1 MKTKLFD
8 SLKLAFPR
16 FLFGAVGIGCCLGPI
31 VLLNASGSASLG
43 LTAVLV
49 VLLLLCYAV
58 VVVICLR
65 ANWAALRG
73 LVSDTMFAMGFII
86 IGLLINEIT
95 GIFIAIKHELVI
107 VYAFVGFLIAELIKP
122 KPHLKVLDEFK
133 RKQTANPIKPATEGE
148 RSDEYSSAE
157 LIRQNDQL
165 AKEIAALSSRL
176 EESQRTL
183 AEYEREQRRLLRAQT
198 ENQQLQ
204 GKFDNLRNQLETSE
218 TQLRESM
225 GRIQEVVD
233 FSVTLQSE
241 IAGLKQQLAE
251 REDAIETLQ
260 SAAQRAAKIQTES
273 QELCFE
279 NQRLQEELKH
289 QRIQL
294 NASEIRLQESARRN
308 QQVLDRCEHLEAEV
322 VDLKRQLENS
332 QSKAREI
339 ESARQQLA
347 NVESPEMIYREQQQH
362 LEALIVDLE
371 RQLSEGKY
379 QVQVLDYTRQRL
391 RETDRVC
398 QELSEENHRLGEE
411 VSLWRE
417 RLAVSEESQRQVSI
431 LRRQLDELQTERLIN
446 GNRQAQEEFAPGGEP
461 IAGSRL
467 VSDSD
472 CVKVIQTT
480 SNTGAELSLDTSRS
494 SAAKVHE
501 RMPSEIAIWETNPLN
516 NRFQETRGDQ
526 SRFRSGDLPAAIDL
540 EKEEE
545 ASWIVWTSVKRKW
558 RFGAVAATIVVIAG
572 AVATGVL
579 GTKFSAPKGAVVSP
593 KTSFR
598 GYSAPKEVAV
608 APETRFQ
615 DYIVEAVSKPQKKP
629 APRLQGTFETVR
641 PTQVYSGPSENSAF
655 IADIGAGMKLTV
667 VDSSYGWLEIRSK
680 HGRPPGFVRQEAVI
694 RIAQN

>member
-31 VLLNASGSASLG
+31 VLLNASGSANLG

-73 LVSDTMFAMGFII
+73 LVSDTMFAMGFMI

-95 GIFIAIKHELVI
+95 GIFIGIKHELVI
-107 VYAFVGFLIAELIKP
+107 VYAFVGFLITELIKP
-122 KPHLKVLDEFK
+122 NPHLKVLDEFK
-133 RKQTANPIKPATEGE
+133 RKQTAHPIKPATEGE
-148 RSDEYSSAE
+148 RSEEYSSAE

-225 GRIQEVVD
+225 GRIQEDVD
-233 FSVTLQSE
+233 FSATLQSE

-260 SAAQRAAKIQTES
+260 SAAQRAAKIQSES
-273 QELCFE
+273 QELGFE
-279 NQRLQEELKH
+279 NQRLQEELENH
-289 QRIQL
+289 RIQL
-294 NASEIRLQESARRN
+294 NASETRLQESARRN

-371 RQLSEGKY
+371 HQLSEGKY
-379 QVQVLDYTRQRL
+379 QVQVLDDTRQRL

-398 QELSEENHRLGEE
+398 QELAEENRRLGEE
-411 VSLWRE
+411 ISLWRE
-417 RLAVSEESQRQVSI
+417 RLAASEESQRQVSI

-461 IAGSRL
+461 SAASRL

-472 CVKVIQTT
+472 GTRVIETMAR
-480 SNTGAELSLDTSRS
+480 AELSLDPVTS
-494 SAAKVHE
+494 SAAEVHE
-501 RMPSEIAIWETNPLN
+501 RMPSEMAIWETNSLN
-516 NRFQETRGDQ
+516 NRLQETRGDQ
-526 SRFRSGDLPAAIDL
+526 SRFSSGDLPAAIDL

-545 ASWIVWTSVKRKW
+545 ATWVVWPSVKRKW
-558 RFGAVAATIVVIAG
+558 RVGAVAAAIVVITG

-579 GTKFSAPKGAVVSP
+579 ETKFSAPKGAAVSP

-615 DYIVEAVSKPQKKP
+615 DYIVEAVSKPQRKP
-629 APRLQGTFETVR
+629 APRLRGTFETVR

-680 HGRPPGFVRQEAVI
+680 HGRPPGFVRQEATV